1 MKKYMDIERLKPK
14 HLDGFDKGDLIYIQ
28 EKIDGAN
35 FSIKY
40 DEETDSI
47 KAFSRQRELDFKETL
62 RGAWTFA
69 QSLDKELLKAVLGC
83 SLILFGEWLVKHSV
97 PYPDDKYHKAYF
109 YDVYDSVNEVYLS
122 QDKTIAIVEKLGLLG
137 VPTFYIGEFQSWEHI
152 NSLLGLT
159 QMGGEYGEGIVIK
172 NMTKLNNPNNRL
184 PFYVKSVCEQF
195 CETKAHHIKVVDID
209 AMNEREQLKDLAS
222 TIVTIARVN
231 KIINKFVDE
240 GLIEYDWD
248 EKSMSVIAKNLG
260 RRVYED
266 CIKEEKDTVD
276 KIGSQFGKFSSAI
289 AMNYVR
295 DILKER

>member
-69 QSLDKELLKAVLGC
+69 QSLDKELLKEVLGD

-97 PYPDDKYHKAYF
+97 PYPNDKYQKAYF
-109 YDVYDSVNEVYLS
+109 YDVYDSLNEVYLP
-122 QDKTIAIVEKLGLLG
+122 QDKAIKIIEELGLLK

-152 NSLLGLT
+152 NSLLGQT

-172 NMTKLNNPNNRL
+172 NMTKLNNPDNRL

-209 AMNEREQLKDLAS
+209 AMNEREQLRDLAS
-222 TIVTIARVN
+222 TIVTMARVN

-248 EKSMSVIAKNLG
+248 EKSMFVIAKNLG

-266 CIKEEKDTVD
+266 CIKEEKDIVD

>member
-1 MKKYMDIERLKPK
+1 MDIERLKPK

-69 QSLDKELLKAVLGC
+69 QSLDKELLKAVLGD

-97 PYPDDKYHKAYF
+97 PYPNDKYQKAYF
-109 YDVYDSVNEVYLS
+109 YDVYDSLNEVYLP
-122 QDKTIAIVEKLGLLG
+122 QDKAIEIIEELGLLK

-152 NSLLGLT
+152 NSLLGQT

>member
-14 HLDGFDKGDLIYIQ
+14 HLDGFDVGDLIYVQ

-40 DEETDSI
+40 DEESDSI

-62 RGAWTFA
+62 RGAFTFA
-69 QSLDKELLKAVLGC
+69 QSLDKELAREVLGDN
-83 SLILFGEWLVKHSV
+83 LILFGEWLVKHSI

-109 YDVYDSVNEVYLS
+109 YDVYDSVNEVYLP
-122 QDKTIAIVEKLGLLG
+122 QDKTTEIIDKLGLLR
-137 VPTFYIGEFQSWEHI
+137 VPLFYIGEFQSWEHI
-152 NSLLGLT
+152 NSLLGQT
-159 QMGGEYGEGIVIK
+159 QMGGEYGEGVVVK
-172 NMTKLNNPNNRL
+172 NMTKLNNPNTRL

-209 AMNEREQLKDLAS
+209 AMNEREKLRDLTLS
-222 TIVTIARVN
+222 IVTLARIN
-231 KIINKFVDE
+231 KILNKFVDE
-240 GLIEYDWD
+240 GLIEEDWD

-266 CIKEEKDTVD
+266 CIKEESDTVD
-276 KIGSQFGKFSSAI
+276 KIGEQFGKFASAI
-289 AMNYVR
+289 AMGYVK

>member
-1 MKKYMDIERLKPK
+1 MDIERLKPK

-40 DEETDSI
+40 EEKSDSI
-47 KAFSRQRELDFKETL
+47 NAFSRQRELDFKETL

-69 QSLDKELLKAVLGC
+69 QSLNKELVKEVLGD

-97 PYPDDKYHKAYF
+97 PYPNDKYQKAYF
-109 YDVYDSVNEVYLS
+109 YDVYDSLNEVYLS
-122 QDKTIAIVEKLGLLG
+122 QDKAIEIIDKLGLLK
-137 VPTFYIGEFQSWEHI
+137 VPTFYIGKFQSWEHI
-152 NSLLGLT
+152 NSLLGQT

-172 NMTKLNNPNNRL
+172 NMTKLNNPDNRL

-209 AMNEREQLKDLAS
+209 AMNEREQLRNLAS
-222 TIVTIARVN
+222 TIVTMARVN
-231 KIINKFVDE
+231 KILNKFVDE
-240 GLIEYDWD
+240 GLIEEDWD

>member
-69 QSLDKELLKAVLGC
+69 QSLDKELLKAVLGD

-97 PYPDDKYHKAYF
+97 PYPNDKYQKAYF
-109 YDVYDSVNEVYLS
+109 YDVYDSLNEVYLP
-122 QDKTIAIVEKLGLLG
+122 QDKAIEIIEELGLLK

-152 NSLLGLT
+152 NSLLGQT